1 MAITDHFKVLH
12 KKCLAKGGRGKK
24 GKTKEQFKK
33 KKKKRILQSFYILV
47 NGVMIQ
53 SFASQL

>member
-12 KKCLAKGGRGKK
+12 RKCLAKGGRGKK
-24 GKTKEQFKK
+24 GKTKEQFK